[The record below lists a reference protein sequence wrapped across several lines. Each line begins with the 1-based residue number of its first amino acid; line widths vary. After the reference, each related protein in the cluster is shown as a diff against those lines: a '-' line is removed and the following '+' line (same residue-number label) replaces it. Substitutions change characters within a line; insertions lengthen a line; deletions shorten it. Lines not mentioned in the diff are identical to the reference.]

1 MEQKLHTPE
10 GVRDIYHTECKR
22 KLAVSGKLQKILHL
36 YGYQDIQTPTFEYFD
51 VFRKEVGTIS
61 TRELYKFFDRE
72 GNTLALRPDFTPS
85 IARAAA
91 TLFEDEDFPIRL
103 CYVGNT
109 FINHSSYKGHL
120 KENTQLGAE
129 LIGEDSAEAD
139 AEMIAMV
146 IDGLRSAGLQ
156 EFQIN
161 IGHVDFIRSLM
172 EATGFSGEKIAE
184 IHTLITNRN
193 YFGVEEIL
201 LSEKVSEDIQQAFRL
216 LPELLGGEEILK
228 TARNAAPNEQA
239 LQAVAR
245 LEQIYGILKL
255 YGVEECVTFDLS
267 MSGSYGY
274 YSGIIFRAY
283 TYGTGDA
290 VVRGGRYDHLLE
302 KFGRQ
307 TPSIGFAVLIDDLL
321 NAINRQKIDIETGS
335 ASLLVYDDTTQ
346 KWALSLAKDFRQ
358 KGRNIALLKRNETDT
373 KQHFIEYARRTQIPY
388 IVYIEDVTHIST
400 IQVSDGEEK
409 MWDFRIGGRL

>member
-1 MEQKLHTPE
+1 
-10 GVRDIYHTECKR
+10 
-22 KLAVSGKLQKILHL
+22 
-36 YGYQDIQTPTFEYFD
+36 
-51 VFRKEVGTIS
+51 
-61 TRELYKFFDRE
+61 
-72 GNTLALRPDFTPS
+72 
-85 IARAAA
+85 
-91 TLFEDEDFPIRL
+91 
-103 CYVGNT
+103 
-109 FINHSSYKGHL
+109 
-120 KENTQLGAE
+120 
-129 LIGEDSAEAD
+129 
-139 AEMIAMV
+139 
-146 IDGLRSAGLQ
+146 
-156 EFQIN
+156 
-161 IGHVDFIRSLM
+161 
-172 EATGFSGEKIAE
+172 
-184 IHTLITNRN
+184 
-193 YFGVEEIL
+193 
-201 LSEKVSEDIQQAFRL
+201 
-216 LPELLGGEEILK
+216 
-228 TARNAAPNEQA
+228 
-239 LQAVAR
+239 
-245 LEQIYGILKL
+245 
-255 YGVEECVTFDLS
+255 

-321 NAINRQKIDIETGS
+321 NAMNRQKIDIETGS